1 MHENRTTAFASLSRV
16 KFRELRLN
24 IDRFGD
30 HRTVFER
37 GADWGATRLSDLS
50 RFRSTAWIGIAA
62 ATGAAY
68 ALTLGGGGASSGLTH
83 LFYVPI
89 FIAAFVY
96 GWSGGALAA
105 LAAGSVCAVLLPAN
119 EPGTVQ
125 DTRMWLVRLIA
136 FLLAG
141 LSVGVL
147 ASSFRARLRQLHQVN
162 VQLVSAFVNA
172 IDVFHRN
179 TAEHSN
185 TVSIHAA
192 VIADELGLNR
202 ESIERIRWVA
212 LLHDVGKLAVPR
224 EVLDKAGPLTPS
236 EWAKVQAHVPASVEI
251 LAGIEAFRPYLE
263 GIRHHHERF
272 DGSGY
277 PDGLVGE
284 QIPLDARI
292 LTVADAFD
300 AMTSQ
305 RTYRPTRSA
314 ADALAELRRASNT
327 HFDPAIV
334 EAFARTL
341 TRKERPQ
348 AAPTISARPTLR
360 QAPTRPQTVA

>member
-1 MHENRTTAFASLSRV
+1 
-16 KFRELRLN
+16 
-24 IDRFGD
+24 
-30 HRTVFER
+30 
-37 GADWGATRLSDLS
+37 
-50 RFRSTAWIGIAA
+50 
-62 ATGAAY
+62 
-68 ALTLGGGGASSGLTH
+68 
-83 LFYVPI
+83 
-89 FIAAFVY
+89 
-96 GWSGGALAA
+96 
-105 LAAGSVCAVLLPAN
+105 
-119 EPGTVQ
+119 
-125 DTRMWLVRLIA
+125 MWLVRLIA

-141 LSVGVL
+141 LIVGVL

-172 IDVFHRN
+172 VDVFHRN
-179 TAEHSN
+179 TAEHSS

-192 VIADELGLNR
+192 VIADELGLDR

-224 EVLDKAGPLTPS
+224 EVLDKAGRLTPS
-236 EWAKVQAHVPASVEI
+236 ERAKVQAHVPASIEI
-251 LAGIEAFRPYLE
+251 LAGIEAFQPYLE

-277 PDGLVGE
+277 PDGLAGE
-284 QIPLDARI
+284 QIPRDARI

-300 AMTSQ
+300 AMTSE

-314 ADALAELRRASNT
+314 PDALAELRRASNT

-341 TRKERPQ
+341 TRKERLQP
-348 AAPTISARPTLR
+348 APRVPARPTLR
-360 QAPTRPQTVA
+360 RAPTRAQTAA